1 MSKIEVSLTPYCDP
15 IDGPDPDFA
24 ALAAAASRDAIARAF
39 AAGIPITYMQGDK
52 VFEKFPDGR
61 IREISVEEQQAVLEG
76 RPWP

>member
-1 MSKIEVSLTPYCDP
+1 MSEIEVSQHPYCDP

-39 AAGIPITYMQGDK
+39 AAGIPIAYMHDGK
-52 VFEKFPDGR
+52 LFEKFPDGR
-61 IREISVEEQQAVLEG
+61 IREISVEEQQAMLEG

>member
-1 MSKIEVSLTPYCDP
+1 MPEVEAPRTPYCDP

-24 ALAAAASRDAIARAF
+24 ALAATASRDAIARAF

-52 VFEKFPDGR
+52 MFEKFPDGR
-61 IREISVEEQQAVLEG
+61 VREISEEEQKAMLEG